1 MTQVVFR
8 INISPLSAAYMRRW
22 TGSGLVQIM
31 ACRLDGTKPLP
42 EPMLTYCQLEP
53 KEHLSVKF
61 YLKFKYLYS
70 RNAFEHVCKMAT
82 ILSRGRSVNVG
93 TALESLV
100 LVSYI
105 LLLLCVFLSSS
116 TEGGILQTSYGQTEI
131 HLLIYTLSIY
141 YSPVGYTFYHHWRG
155 LHVIAHI
162 SIVTLN

>member
-53 KEHLSVKF
+53 KEHISVKF

-70 RNAFEHVCKMAT
+70 RNAFEHVCKMAA

-93 TALESLV
+93 TALESLIF
-100 LVSYI
+100 VSYF
-105 LLLLCVFLSSS
+105 LLLLFVFLSSS

-131 HLLIYTLSIY
+131 HLLIYTLSIFY
-141 YSPVGYTFYHHWRG
+141 APVGFTFYHHWRG
-155 LHVIAHI
+155 FAHI